1 MCNILKDI
9 LQNITLG
16 DPLLYKNMAVF
27 PIISG
32 ELTDLNY
39 LTLDEALEQEKI
51 TFEEVSEAGRINCIK
66 AINKGPEMVLILDGE
81 ELVGAKQNR
90 IINVS
95 ILVPGKTTL
104 EIPVSCVECGRWSY
118 RGRDFRSKREHAFYR
133 LRSDYYEDIQRSL
146 KERGEYATDQGKVW
160 NYIRAGA
167 RAHSVHSPTMAMS
180 DVYEHTTHSWQEYV
194 SSFRPIKGQTGF
206 LVMLNGVVAGIELFG
221 KSETLKKVF
230 EKLMKSYAFSAMDA
244 SKPSQKYT
252 FAKETAIEF
261 IKAINSSEMETR
273 PSIGLGEDIRFE
285 EKDLIGA
292 ALVFEENPLHIC
304 AFRKTI
310 AV

>member
-146 KERGEYATDQGKVW
+146 K
-160 NYIRAGA
+160 I
-167 RAHSVHSPTMAMS
+167 
-180 DVYEHTTHSWQEYV
+180 
-194 SSFRPIKGQTGF
+194 FRRDDIIK
-206 LVMLNGVVAGIELFG
+206 NI
-221 KSETLKKVF
+221 
-230 EKLMKSYAFSAMDA
+230 
-244 SKPSQKYT
+244 
-252 FAKETAIEF
+252 IHF
-261 IKAINSSEMETR
+261 IKTLF
-273 PSIGLGEDIRFE
+273 PSIIIQSKER
-285 EKDLIGA
+285 
-292 ALVFEENPLHIC
+292 
-304 AFRKTI
+304 
-310 AV
+310 